1 MYRYCIGISGRYMEK
16 NLDLIACTPA
26 RHRRFSRKCSWEAS
40 KETRARGL
48 TRSASG
54 FVTSFSWLVQR
65 SSVCVCRPPLLFQR
79 DQINSLRNGR
89 DYDLKQIEN
98 AFRDPEDG
106 FWEKNSSEDIVGNV
120 KYTRNSRPVWFSCN

>member
-1 MYRYCIGISGRYMEK
+1 MYRYFRYIGAK

-26 RHRRFSRKCSWEAS
+26 RQRRFSRKRSWEAS
-40 KETRARGL
+40 KETRAR
-48 TRSASG
+48 TYG
-54 FVTSFSWLVQR
+54 FGVFATSFVLGFRVQASLK
-65 SSVCVCRPPLLFQR
+65 SSVFAGLHYYF

-106 FWEKNSSEDIVGNV
+106 FWGKNSSESSEV
-120 KYTRNSRPVWFSCN
+120 Y

>member
-1 MYRYCIGISGRYMEK
+1 M
-16 NLDLIACTPA
+16 
-26 RHRRFSRKCSWEAS
+26 
-40 KETRARGL
+40 
-48 TRSASG
+48 RSASG
-54 FVTSFSWLVQR
+54 FVTSFSWLVQH
-65 SSVCVCRPPLLFQR
+65 SSVPRKRLCLPPPLLFQR

-89 DYDLKQIEN
+89 DYDVKQIEN